1 MVQATSSITVNDI
14 RARILRLPRAV
25 REVIPRGQDT
35 LDIRVS
41 AIDFYGALTIDRTH
55 AYLGGVTELFRRVG
69 ILRDAD
75 DGAQGRRAGVTW
87 SYDPQANI
95 AGLELVTDGDWQ
107 PLSGAKQA
115 EGSLPTAIDPAVL
128 VAEGLATFTPERDEA
143 RRRAVAEAR
152 AFVESHLGT
161 LTPEDVRHLLQ
172 LFNVDHRNGRPKAD
186 RFAPGFGGALANDIV
201 ANTDALNRW
210 IPRLWEATTDA
221 AIERVLDDF
230 WAAKEVPG
238 AGRSLPTMLLHV
250 RDPDHHFPIMTGL
263 AKGYAVLTGRS
274 ALGRTGALYLDY
286 ARGLV
291 ELRRSY
297 DVPVHATDLVLM
309 AAARRGAAA
318 PNTPASEPEAVD
330 LGFSGFSDASFQFL
344 ADLAVNNNDAWMKAN
359 RDAFVARVREP
370 MRALVVE
377 LGTRFVQ
384 PYAPE
389 LEHQPKSPATLAS
402 IRKNA
407 YGSVKEPYWPHYWC
421 ALHRK
426 GLKKNQDFQLYVY
439 IRGEELRYGLY
450 TGSASPADVEA
461 LATAVERYPELA
473 MRTIAEIAASGL
485 HVWGADDGL
494 SLEPIHAALESPSH
508 LAAHIRKTPLVIGQR
523 VPRAEATARGAAVAE
538 DVVEAFRVLYPLFA
552 LATRED
558 PPQALAQHW
567 HDAEVVTP
575 DEPDIEDVYDRDALM
590 TDTLLAEAE
599 IEELEQLLAEKPQL
613 ILYGAPGTGKTFLAE
628 ALARY
633 LVRNGG
639 ERRVVQF
646 HPSYGYEDFVEGIRP
661 VVSSTGS
668 EANAGQ
674 VGYRV
679 EPGIFRQMCDQARK
693 RPKETFVLVVD
704 EINRGNLPR
713 IFGELLYLL
722 ERRGPDYEVELP
734 ISRQAFSVPTNLVV
748 LGTMNTADQ
757 SIALVDV
764 ALRRRFH
771 FFGLSPNPERLR
783 EWLATHAPR
792 MVDVANLLQKLND
805 ALRDEGIDENLF
817 IGHAHFMPRKGLDEL
832 ALQRVWRRSIEP
844 TLEEYF
850 YGKRDKVAR
859 FRYETFV
866 EGELTVAPEEAP
878 GD

>member
-1 MVQATSSITVNDI
+1 MVQTTSSITPNDI
-14 RARILRLPRAV
+14 RARILRLPRPI
-25 REVIPRGQDT
+25 REAIPRGQDT
-35 LDIRVS
+35 LDIRI
-41 AIDFYGALTIDRTH
+41 AALDFYGALTIDRTH
-55 AYLGGVTELFRRVG
+55 AYLGGVTELFRRVA
-69 ILRDAD
+69 ILRDGD
-75 DGAQGRRAGVTW
+75 DGPQGRRSRVTW

-95 AGLELVTDGDWQ
+95 ASLELALEGDWQ
-107 PLSGAKQA
+107 PLGAKAA
-115 EGSLPTAIDPAVL
+115 EDSSATASDPAVL
-128 VAEGLATFTPERDEA
+128 VAEGLATYTPEREEA
-143 RRRAVAEAR
+143 RRRAVADAR
-152 AFVESHLGT
+152 AFVESHLGA
-161 LTPEDVRHLLQ
+161 LTPDDVRHLLQ

-201 ANTDALNRW
+201 ASTNALNRW

-250 RDPDHHFPIMTGL
+250 RDPEHHFPIMTGL

-274 ALGRTGALYLDY
+274 AAGRTGAMYLDY

-309 AAARRGAAA
+309 AAARRGAAGPDA
-318 PNTPASEPEAVD
+318 PASEPEVVA
-330 LGFSGFSDASFQFL
+330 LGFSGFSDAAFQFL
-344 ADLAVNNNDAWMKAN
+344 ADLAVNNNDTWMKT
-359 RDAFVARVREP
+359 RREAFGALVREP

-389 LEHQPKSPATLAS
+389 LEHEPKSPATLAS

-407 YGSVKEPYWPHYWC
+407 YGAVKEPYWPHYWC

-426 GLKKNQDFQLYVY
+426 GVKKTQDFQLYVY
-439 IRGEELRYGLY
+439 IRGDELRYGFY
-450 TGSASPADVEA
+450 TGSASALEVEA
-461 LATAVERYPELA
+461 LAAAIERYPELA
-473 MRTIAEIAASGL
+473 ARTISEIRANGL
-485 HVWGADDGL
+485 HVWVDDDGL
-494 SLEPIHAALESPSH
+494 SKEPVPSALESPSH
-508 LAAHIRKTPLVIGQR
+508 LATHIRTTPLVIGRR
-523 VPRAEATARGAAVAE
+523 VPRAEATARGAAVAD

-552 LATRED
+552 LATRSD
-558 PPQALAQHW
+558 PAEILSQHW
-567 HDAEVVTP
+567 QEAEVIIP
-575 DEPDIEDVYDRDALM
+575 DEPDIEDVYDRDTLM
-590 TDTLLAEAE
+590 ADTLLAESE

-633 LVRNGG
+633 LTRNGG
-639 ERRVVQF
+639 EKRVVQF

-661 VVSSTGS
+661 VVSTGS
-668 EANAGQ
+668 DPNAGQ

-679 EPGIFRQMCDQARK
+679 EPGIFRHLCDQARK
-693 RPKETFVLVVD
+693 RPKQTFVLVVD

-722 ERRGPDYEVELP
+722 ERRGPAYEVDLP
-734 ISRQAFSVPTNLVV
+734 ISRQPFSVPTNLVV
-748 LGTMNTADQ
+748 IGTMNTADQ
-757 SIALVDV
+757 SIALVDI

-771 FFGLSPNPERLR
+771 FFGLSPNPPRLR

-817 IGHAHFMPRKGLDEL
+817 IGHAHFMRKGLDEL
-832 ALQRVWRRSIEP
+832 ALQRVWKRSIEP

-850 YGKRDKVAR
+850 YGKREKVAR
-859 FRYETFV
+859 FRFEAFV
-866 EGELTVAPEEAP
+866 EGELAAAPAVSEEAA
-878 GD
+878 GE

>member
-1 MVQATSSITVNDI
+1 MVQATSSITPNDI
-14 RARILRLPRAV
+14 RARILRLPRPI
-25 REVIPRGQDT
+25 REAIPRGQDT
-35 LDIRVS
+35 LDIRV
-41 AIDFYGALTIDRTH
+41 AALDFYGALTIDRTH

-69 ILRDAD
+69 ILRDHD
-75 DGAQGRRAGVTW
+75 DGPQGRRSGVAW

-95 AGLELVTDGDWQ
+95 ASLELVMEGDWQ
-107 PLSGAKQA
+107 LLSGAKSA
-115 EGSLPTAIDPAVL
+115 DAPGPTAIDPAVL
-128 VAEGLATFTPERDEA
+128 VAEGLATYTPEREEA
-143 RRRAVAEAR
+143 RRRAAADAR
-152 AFVESHLGT
+152 AFIESHLGT
-161 LTPEDVRHLLQ
+161 FTPDDVRHLLQ

-201 ANTDALNRW
+201 ASTDALNRW

-230 WAAKEVPG
+230 WAAKDVPG
-238 AGRSLPTMLLHV
+238 AGRSLPTMILHV
-250 RDPDHHFPIMTGL
+250 REPEHHFPIMTGL

-274 ALGRTGALYLDY
+274 ALGRTGAMYLDY

-309 AAARRGAAA
+309 AAARRGAVA
-318 PNTPASEPEAVD
+318 PDPVASEPEVAD
-330 LGFSGFSDASFQFL
+330 LGFSGFSDAAFRL
-344 ADLAVNNNDAWMKAN
+344 MADLAANNNDSWMKAH
-359 RDAFVARVREP
+359 RDDFVTLVREP

-389 LEHQPKSPATLAS
+389 LEHEPKSPATLAS

-421 ALHRK
+421 ALHRR
-426 GLKKNQDFQLYVY
+426 GVKKNQDFQLYVY
-439 IRGEELRYGLY
+439 IRGEELRYGFY
-450 TGSASPADVEA
+450 TGSANEADVEA
-461 LATAVERYPELA
+461 MATAIEHHPKLA
-473 MRTIAEIAASGL
+473 ARAISDIKASGL
-485 HVWGADDGL
+485 HVWVDDDGL
-494 SLEPIHAALESPSH
+494 SKEPVPAALESPSH
-508 LAAHIRKTPLVIGQR
+508 LVAHIRKAPLVIGR
-523 VPRAEATARGAAVAE
+523 RIPRATATKRGAAIAD

-552 LATRED
+552 LATRSDAAEV
-558 PPQALAQHW
+558 LSQHW
-567 HDAEVVTP
+567 QEDEVVAP
-575 DEPDIEDVYDRDALM
+575 DEPGIDDIYDRDALM
-590 TDTLLAEAE
+590 LDTLLAETE

-613 ILYGAPGTGKTFLAE
+613 VLYGAPGTGKTFLAE

-633 LVRNGG
+633 LTRDGG
-639 ERRVVQF
+639 ETRVVQF

-661 VVSSTGS
+661 VVSTGS
-668 EANAGQ
+668 EPSAAQ

-679 EPGIFRQMCDQARK
+679 DPGIFRELCDQARK

-722 ERRGPDYEVELP
+722 ERRGQEVKLP
-734 ISRQAFSVPTNLVV
+734 ISRQAFSVPPNMFVI
-748 LGTMNTADQ
+748 GTMNTADQ
-757 SIALVDV
+757 SIAIVDV

-771 FFGLSPNPERLR
+771 FFALSPNPPRLR
-783 EWLATHAPR
+783 EWLAYHAPR
-792 MVDVANLLQKLND
+792 MVDVARLLQKLND

-817 IGHAHFMPRKGLDEL
+817 IGHAHFMRKGLDEL
-832 ALQRVWRRSIEP
+832 ALQRVWKRSIEP

-850 YGKRDKVAR
+850 YGKRNKVAQFR
-859 FRYETFV
+859 FEAFV
-866 EGELTVAPEEAP
+866 EGELTAAPDVPEEPA